1 MKIIVTSG
9 PTREYI
15 DSVRFI
21 TTASSG
27 KMGYAV
33 AAEAA
38 AVGHDVTL
46 ITGPV
51 AIEPPA
57 GCEVVTFVT
66 VDELKRALDE
76 RFDDCDALIMAAA
89 VGDFTVEKTST
100 GKISRSAGA
109 VQITLEPTDD
119 ILAGLGSRKR
129 EGQIIIAF
137 ALEDAPIE
145 QAEAKARDEMQRK
158 NADYVVLNTPAAM
171 AADASDACILS
182 PTGVALPWTNQTKT
196 ELARQIIALLGTPSG
211 KNTPH

>member
-1 MKIIVTSG
+1 MKIIITAG

-38 AVGHDVTL
+38 AAGHDVTL

-57 GCEVVTFVT
+57 GCEAVHFIT
-66 VDELKRALDE
+66 VNELTQALE
-76 RFDDCDALIMAAA
+76 ARFDDCDALIMSAA

-119 ILAGLGSRKR
+119 ILAGVGRRKR
-129 EGQIIIAF
+129 RGQIIIAF
-137 ALEDAPIE
+137 ALEDAPVE
-145 QAEAKARDEMQRK
+145 QAEAKARDEMKRK

-171 AADASDACILS
+171 AADASEACILS
-182 PTGVALPWTNQTKT
+182 STGTALPWANRSKT
-196 ELARQIIALLGTPSG
+196 DLARQIIALLT
-211 KNTPH
+211 T